1 MAQSTKTTAAK
12 KSTAAKT
19 APVKRAQ
26 PEGAL
31 QDALRKV
38 APAVKA
44 VTAKAPAGR
53 RTNPKIDRALAAADA
68 KKVADTKPATAAAHK
83 PAKNAGT
90 RHGVNVAKRVAAK
103 KTQSQRTLVAMKIP
117 KNTPV
122 EQAAKIV
129 DATVKDVTKKAGVR
143 RPTRA
148 ALKAKAEAL
157 IKEAAGWGLVL
168 SIPLEDGKPVVKLYE
183 TAGTVPN
190 AA

>member
-1 MAQSTKTTAAK
+1 MAQATKTTAAK

-53 RTNPKIDRALAAADA
+53 RTNPKTDRAVAAVDA
-68 KKVADTKPATAAAHK
+68 KKVADTKPAAAAAHK

-103 KTQSQRTLVAMKIP
+103 KAQSQRTLVAVKIP
-117 KNTPV
+117 KNTPA
-122 EQAAKIV
+122 EQATKIV
-129 DATVKDVTKKAGVR
+129 DAVVKDVTKKAGVR

-148 ALKAKAEAL
+148 AMKAKAEAL

-168 SIPLEDGKPVVKLYE
+168 SIAQEDGKSVVKVYDA
-183 TAGTVPN
+183 AGVAPK